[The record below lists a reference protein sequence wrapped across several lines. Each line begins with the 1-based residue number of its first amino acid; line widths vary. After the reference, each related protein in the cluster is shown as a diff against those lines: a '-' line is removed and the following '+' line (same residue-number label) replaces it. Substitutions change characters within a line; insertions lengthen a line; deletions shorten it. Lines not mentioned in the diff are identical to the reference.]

1 MANDDDTDSMRGSGG
16 AESAVKRVADVVP
29 FPFSRV
35 APAHSSDPNG
45 PVVYG
50 AFATQIGI
58 PREQT
63 TGHWCSHCRMIWY
76 GYLLEVTCPT
86 CGNRHG

>member
-1 MANDDDTDSMRGSGG
+1 MSADEDDTTEPG
-16 AESAVKRVADVVP
+16 ASVVA

-35 APAHSSDPNG
+35 IPSQGSASG
-45 PVVYG
+45 G
-50 AFATQIGI
+50 EIFGEFAKLFGM

-76 GYLLEVTCPT
+76 GYLLEVACPT

>member
-1 MANDDDTDSMRGSGG
+1 MTGDDEHDEAQRRQS
-16 AESAVKRVADVVP
+16 VVA

-35 APAHSSDPNG
+35 S
-45 PVVYG
+45 PVQSAASQAG
-50 AFATQIGI
+50 ETFGEFARLFGM

-63 TGHWCSHCRMIWY
+63 TGHWCSRCRMIWY